1 MLFDYNLAH
10 YLQLN
15 LSPTLLILPALG
27 CPPGHGQVMIVF
39 RNHYVCGPH
48 PQHLLTG
55 IDWENFELPSSF
67 GGVVSFPPDAF
78 VRVNGFS
85 NLYWGWGRE
94 ELQVWLAGSL
104 RSQDGLGRQR
114 GPRSGRLWSW

>member
-1 MLFDYNLAH
+1 
-10 YLQLN
+10 
-15 LSPTLLILPALG
+15 
-27 CPPGHGQVMIVF
+27 MIVF

-67 GGVVSFPPDAF
+67 GGVVSFPPEAV

-94 ELQVWLAGSL
+94 DDELGDRIIAENMAYVRAVPPNTGYYFTTT
-104 RSQDGLGRQR
+104 
-114 GPRSGRLWSW
+114 